1 MIINA
6 IILVYYHH
14 EIIVTI
20 HTGLFHIIR
29 LKNVIFGLGILL
41 CLTLG
46 FNCIFRLINYAESS
60 QLM

>member
-14 EIIVTI
+14 KVIVII
-20 HTGLFHIIR
+20 HTGLSYIIR
-29 LKNVIFGLGILL
+29 LKNLVIFDLGILL

-46 FNCIFRLINYAESS
+46 LHFPLD
-60 QLM
+60 

>member
-1 MIINA
+1 MIIDA

-14 EIIVTI
+14 EIIVTTGI

-29 LKNVIFGLGILL
+29 LKNLVIFGLGILL

-46 FNCIFRLINYAESS
+46 LHFPLN
-60 QLM
+60 

>member
-1 MIINA
+1 MIIDA

-14 EIIVTI
+14 EIIVAI

-29 LKNVIFGLGILL
+29 LKNLVIFGLGILL

-46 FNCIFRLINYAESS
+46 LHFPLN
-60 QLM
+60 

>member
-29 LKNVIFGLGILL
+29 LKNLVIFGLGILL

-46 FNCIFRLINYAESS
+46 LHFPLN
-60 QLM
+60 